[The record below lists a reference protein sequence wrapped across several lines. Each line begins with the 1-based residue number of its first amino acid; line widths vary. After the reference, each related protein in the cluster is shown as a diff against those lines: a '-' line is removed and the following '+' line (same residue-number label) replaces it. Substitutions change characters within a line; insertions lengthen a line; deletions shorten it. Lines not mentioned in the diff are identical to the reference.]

1 MIQNLDWAET
11 LIHVVD
17 EDEEDIVLE
26 TVTYLYLFFF
36 FRTGTCSFSSFICLF
51 YLTNMQTKSMAC
63 QLKFCNCFISK
74 NTKMIS

>member
-36 FRTGTCSFSSFICLF
+36 LELGLVLSALSFAYFI
-51 YLTNMQTKSMAC
+51 
-63 QLKFCNCFISK
+63 
-74 NTKMIS
+74 